1 MALRGGFTFTMAS
14 FAAQAISLART
25 ILLARLLSPHDF
37 GIAAT
42 FLLVVNLI
50 DMLSQMGLERVIV
63 QDRDGD
69 SPALQGSVQALQAL
83 RGTLGTIALLAVAWP
98 FAVFFDQQAVLGAYL
113 LLALVPLFGA
123 FVHFDQHRLR
133 RDMNFLPASLMQFVP
148 YAASLAIMLGLS
160 FFMRDYR
167 IMLWAVIGQQ
177 ATALVLSHWLA
188 RRPYRWH
195 WEPSRIRHIFSF
207 GWPLFLNGVL
217 LFAIMNG
224 ERMIVGN
231 ALGMAELAVFTL
243 MLNLSMTPAL
253 VLANV
258 AQGWFLPQLSR
269 VQDDAQ
275 AFRPLAH
282 ATMQA
287 SLAMALGVAVAAA
300 TVGPAVVDL
309 LVGEA
314 YRAGLALFVWLALSQ
329 AFRIAKAGC
338 GVVALAKGFSGN
350 QLAGNL
356 VRVGVLPLAWW
367 WLAQGGDLIGL
378 AWFAIAAEAIG
389 FAIALRLAIRNAAIP
404 AGPVVVP
411 ALLCALAL
419 VLIGADLLFRPVV
432 PSLTQWLDLR
442 QLSYVV
448 VALLALAA
456 MPDLRRRLLLPGT
469 RGA

>member
-1 MALRGGFTFTMAS
+1 VALRGALTFTLAS

-25 ILLARLLSPHDF
+25 ILLARLLSPYDF

-42 FLLVVNLI
+42 YLLIVNLI

-63 QDRDGD
+63 QDRDGNN
-69 SPALQGSVQALQAL
+69 PALQGSVQALQAL
-83 RGTLGTIALLAVAWP
+83 RGMIGALALLAIAWP
-98 FAVFFDQQAVLGAYL
+98 FALFFDQPDMLGSYL
-113 LLALVPLFGA
+113 PIALVPLLGA
-123 FVHFDQHRLR
+123 FLHFDQHRFR
-133 RDMNFLPASLMQFVP
+133 RDMNFLPASLMLFIP
-148 YAASLAIMLGLS
+148 YAVSLAIMVGLS
-160 FFMRDYR
+160 FIIRDHR

-177 ATALVLSHWLA
+177 AVALILSHWLA

-195 WEPSRIRHIFSF
+195 WEPMRIRHIVSF
-207 GWPLFLNGVL
+207 GWPLFLNGIL

-231 ALGMAELAVFTL
+231 ALGMTELAVFTL
-243 MLNLSMTPAL
+243 MLNLSMTPTL
-253 VLANV
+253 VLASV
-258 AQGWFLPQLSR
+258 AQSLFLPQLSR
-269 VQDDAQ
+269 VQDDRQ
-275 AFRPLAH
+275 AFEPLAH

-300 TVGPAVVDL
+300 TIGPALVDL

-356 VRVGVLPLAWW
+356 VRIAVLPLGWW
-367 WLAQGGDLIGL
+367 WLVQGGSMVGL
-378 AWFAIAAEAIG
+378 AWFAIAAEAVG
-389 FAIALRLAIRNAAIP
+389 FIIALRLAVRDAAIP
-404 AGPVVVP
+404 ARPVIVP
-411 ALLCALAL
+411 ALLCTLAFL
-419 VLIGADLLFRPVV
+419 LIGADLLARPVV
-432 PSLTQWLDLR
+432 PALGAWLDWT
-442 QLSYVV
+442 QLSFVV
-448 VALLALAA
+448 VALLALAT
-456 MPDLRRRLLLPGT
+456 MTDLRRHLLRAA

>member
-1 MALRGGFTFTMAS
+1 MAMRGGFTFTLAS

-37 GIAAT
+37 GVAVT
-42 FLLVVNLI
+42 FLLAVNLI
-50 DMLSQMGLERVIV
+50 DMLSQIGLERAIV
-63 QDRDGD
+63 QDRDGH
-69 SPALQGSVQALQAL
+69 SPALQGNVQALQAL
-83 RGTLGTIALLAVAWP
+83 RGTVGTLALLAVAWP
-98 FAVFFDQQAVLGAYL
+98 FSVFFDQQEVFEAYL

-123 FVHFDQHRLR
+123 FMHFDQHRLR

-148 YAASLAIMLGLS
+148 YAVSLAIMLALS
-160 FFMRDYR
+160 FFIRDYR

-177 ATALVLSHWLA
+177 AAALVLSHWLA

-195 WEPSRIRHIFSF
+195 WEPRRIRQILTF

-231 ALGMAELAVFTL
+231 VLGMAEMAVFTL

-258 AQGWFLPQLSR
+258 SQSLFLPQLSR
-269 VQDDAQ
+269 VQDDSQ

-282 ATMQA
+282 AVMQA
-287 SLAMALGVAVAAA
+287 SLAMALGLAVAAA

-329 AFRIAKAGC
+329 AFRIATAGC
-338 GVVALAKGFSGN
+338 GVVALAKGYSGN
-350 QLAGNL
+350 QLPGNL
-356 VRVGVLPLAWW
+356 VRVAVLPLAWW

-378 AWFAIAAEAIG
+378 VWFAIAAETIG
-389 FAIALRLAIRNAAIP
+389 FIVALGLAVRNAAIP
-404 AGPVVVP
+404 AGPVIVP
-411 ALLCALAL
+411 ALFCALAL
-419 VLIGADLLFRPVV
+419 ALIGADLLVRPVV
-432 PSLTQWLDLR
+432 PSLAQWLDVS
-442 QLSYVV
+442 QLPYLV
-448 VALLALAA
+448 VALLALAT
-456 MPDLRRRLLLPGT
+456 MPDLRRHLL
-469 RGA
+469 RGARGI